1 MIEVAQFCSISMTTF
16 LPLLDSPWR
25 ALVVLAIACVVTLV
39 CTPFVRALAWRYR
52 ALSFPDARRT
62 HAEPMAQWGGVAI
75 FVGVSIAALVW
86 RAPSW
91 EDFRLLAPSAS
102 VEDIR
107 QTAQTVHL
115 STYFFG
121 CGLLMLFLGM
131 ADDKYELSPLLKVL
145 GQLLIAG
152 LLWSG
157 GFRINTLPFSEGLQL
172 LNPATSFVLT
182 TLWILALT
190 NGINFI
196 DGVDG
201 LATGVCAIAAGS
213 LCVLETVKNA
223 PWAATAAAAVCGA
236 CLGFLRWNKH
246 PARIYLGDSGAL
258 LLGFWLAAIALAAAS
273 KTAAATTLAL
283 PLLVLGVPIVD
294 VLWAVV
300 RRTLAH
306 QAPWRADRGHLH
318 HRLLARGLSPQKT
331 VLVIYAFSAALGL
344 VAVLWALRG

>member
-1 MIEVAQFCSISMTTF
+1 MTTF
-16 LPLLDSPWR
+16 LSLLDSPWR
-25 ALVVLAIACVVTLV
+25 ALVVLLIACVVTLI
-39 CTPFVRALAWRYR
+39 CTPSVRALAWRFR
-52 ALSFPDARRT
+52 ALSFPDARRV
-62 HAEPMAQWGGVAI
+62 HAEPMAQWGGIAI
-75 FVGVSIAALVW
+75 FVGVAVAAIIW

-91 EDFRLLAPSAS
+91 DDFRLLAPSAS
-102 VEDIR
+102 PEDIQ

-131 ADDKYELSPLLKVL
+131 VDDKYELSPLLKIL

-172 LNPATSFVLT
+172 LHPATSFVLT
-182 TLWILALT
+182 TLWILSLT

-213 LCVLETVKNA
+213 LCVIETVKNA

-236 CLGFLRWNKH
+236 CLGFLRWNKY

-283 PLLVLGVPIVD
+283 PLLVLGVPVVD

-300 RRTLAH
+300 RRTWAH

-331 VLVIYAFSAALGL
+331 VLTIYAFSAALGL
-344 VAVLWALRG
+344 AAVLWALRD